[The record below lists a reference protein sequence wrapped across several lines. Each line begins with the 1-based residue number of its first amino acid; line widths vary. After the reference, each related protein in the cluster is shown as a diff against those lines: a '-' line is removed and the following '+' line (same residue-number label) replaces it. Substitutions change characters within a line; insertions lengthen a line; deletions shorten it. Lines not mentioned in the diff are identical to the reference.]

1 MEPNRGGGGIPEKVG
16 RRRDFPD
23 GSRWNE
29 AQGVIR
35 QAVSGPFREVGGEQ
49 NRSARPCELEGIGKE
64 RGKVSFH
71 AEGFAGTPTAESR
84 RIENDGVER
93 LPALG
98 EAAEVGRHILG
109 DESVRFERKVVEFKI
124 PPTALKK
131 GFRNIHAGGYSADTR
146 GGDGKCAG
154 VGKGI
159 KNATGLEFSKIG
171 PVRALIAEEA
181 GIVAGVEIDLE
192 AEGVFLSDLSGRGG
206 CIAFEQDG
214 GVLFAGGAN
223 QLTAKNARGLPVGFL

>member
-35 QAVSGPFREVGGEQ
+35 QAVSGPFRKVGGEQ

-71 AEGFAGTPTAESR
+71 AEGFAGTPTAKSWG
-84 RIENDGVER
+84 IENDGVER

-98 EAAEVGRHILG
+98 EAVEVGRHILG
-109 DESVRFERKVVEFKI
+109 DESVRF
-124 PPTALKK
+124 
-131 GFRNIHAGGYSADTR
+131 
-146 GGDGKCAG
+146 
-154 VGKGI
+154 
-159 KNATGLEFSKIG
+159 
-171 PVRALIAEEA
+171 
-181 GIVAGVEIDLE
+181 
-192 AEGVFLSDLSGRGG
+192 
-206 CIAFEQDG
+206 
-214 GVLFAGGAN
+214 
-223 QLTAKNARGLPVGFL
+223 